1 MNRDLTMKAAIFD
14 MDGTLIDS
22 MTQWRKLNV
31 EFVRSHGITP
41 TPEQEDDM
49 FSLSGSKVVGYYKE
63 TFGIEADFND
73 LLVKACAGM
82 AAAYRAGMPLK
93 PGTQDYLARLR
104 ARGVK
109 CVVCSAS
116 PCNLVLLALNRMNL
130 TKDFD
135 LIYSTE
141 LIGGHKGEA
150 AFYDRLCEMIGEKKE
165 DCVMFEDALYA
176 MEGARK
182 AGLGVIGITDD
193 TNAVVREQLKTL
205 CDRVIDSYDELV

>member
-41 TPEQEDDM
+41 TPEQEEEM

-130 TKDFD
+130 TKDLD

-141 LIGGHKGEA
+141 LIGGHKGDP
-150 AFYDRLCEMIGEKKE
+150 AFYEKLLAQIGEPAE
-165 DCVMFEDALYA
+165 NCVMFEDAIYA
-176 MEGARK
+176 MEGARA
-182 AGLGVIGITDD
+182 AGLSVVGITDD
-193 TNAVVREQLKTL
+193 TNKTVRAQMAEL
-205 CDRVIDSYDELV
+205 CDQVIDSYDELA